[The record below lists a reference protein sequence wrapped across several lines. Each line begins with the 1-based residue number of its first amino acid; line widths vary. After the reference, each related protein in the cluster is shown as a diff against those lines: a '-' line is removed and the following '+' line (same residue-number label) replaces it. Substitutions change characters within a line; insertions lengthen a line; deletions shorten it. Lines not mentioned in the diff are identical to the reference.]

1 MKTPAVAM
9 MLSEV
14 RGTKC
19 LPSAFLFDATCNAD
33 GSWHIYRGYDPAPNS
48 AQFSLP
54 PIPFPLKAGDSV
66 SIMDSVLPI
75 AVDGKGPRLRN
86 EAAPHTGHFLGLIL
100 GKAPGE
106 KGKRRWA
113 LIQSADE
120 SKQIVLAAFSTRCLA
135 RAPMLQALSNEAAV
149 SDANV
154 AFQRLI
160 LRGVKAMSG
169 TKALVQDPSAHE
181 ARKLRSSSTT
191 TDGGKNEP
199 RPIGETRPGVTTD
212 GGKDS
217 GSKEVL
223 PISLKG
229 MGAAKLLKVTTPV
242 LKRTASALMNEK
254 PSKCKFFAELSD
266 DHPRREWATALHKA
280 VKGREPEFSPRPK
293 SKKAAQSDDSEP
305 DEADEPDERDGE
317 LRPVGGPRRNVEPRR
332 DGELRPDGGGPRRD
346 VEPRDGELR
355 ADGGPRRDVEPRR
368 DGELR
373 PDGGP
378 HRDVE
383 PRRDGELR
391 PDGGSRCDV
400 EPRRE
405 GEPDCDDSRRDD
417 SRRDDF
423 RRDDFRREDDRRDD
437 SRREDDRRDDS
448 RRDDSRRDDFRRE
461 DYRRDDFRREDYR
474 RDDSRR
480 EDYRRDVYRREDDS
494 REDYRCED
502 DRREDYRREDYRGRD
517 VYRREDDRREDY
529 RREDYRRDVDRRD
542 VYRREDD
549 RREDYRREDYRG
561 RDVYRREDDR
571 CDRDDCRNSDDRSI
585 ARMKKDHYIIT
596 QELYEVTDEETR
608 RRLKRERAGIE
619 FELKERNVTV

>member
-86 EAAPHTGHFLGLIL
+86 EAAPHQGHFLGLIL

-154 AFQRLI
+154 AFQQLI

-199 RPIGETRPGVTTD
+199 RPIGETRPGVTTV

-254 PSKCKFFAELSD
+254 PSKCKFFAELCD

-293 SKKAAQSDDSEP
+293 SKKAA
-305 DEADEPDERDGE
+305 
-317 LRPVGGPRRNVEPRR
+317 
-332 DGELRPDGGGPRRD
+332 
-346 VEPRDGELR
+346 
-355 ADGGPRRDVEPRR
+355 
-368 DGELR
+368 
-373 PDGGP
+373 
-378 HRDVE
+378 
-383 PRRDGELR
+383 
-391 PDGGSRCDV
+391 
-400 EPRRE
+400 
-405 GEPDCDDSRRDD
+405 
-417 SRRDDF
+417 
-423 RRDDFRREDDRRDD
+423 
-437 SRREDDRRDDS
+437 
-448 RRDDSRRDDFRRE
+448 
-461 DYRRDDFRREDYR
+461 
-474 RDDSRR
+474 
-480 EDYRRDVYRREDDS
+480 
-494 REDYRCED
+494 
-502 DRREDYRREDYRGRD
+502 
-517 VYRREDDRREDY
+517 
-529 RREDYRRDVDRRD
+529 
-542 VYRREDD
+542 
-549 RREDYRREDYRG
+549 
-561 RDVYRREDDR
+561 
-571 CDRDDCRNSDDRSI
+571 
-585 ARMKKDHYIIT
+585 
-596 QELYEVTDEETR
+596 
-608 RRLKRERAGIE
+608 
-619 FELKERNVTV
+619 